1 MNLFRDLFHNIFELS
16 LLDEIED
23 VASIKHL
30 KADKTLMEPGQA
42 VRFIPILLKG
52 SIKVSRKDELDN
64 EVFLYYL
71 NEGETCSITFTCC
84 MQRKLSQVVAI
95 CEEDAE
101 LLIIPIDYMDKW
113 MSQYSTWRS
122 FVMNTSQA
130 KFDELIN
137 AVDQIAFQKLDERLL
152 TYLKDKSI
160 LLTTSVLNI
169 SHSQIAK
176 DMNTSRVVVS
186 RLLKKLEI
194 DKVIKLGR
202 NNIQLL

>member
-95 CEEDAE
+95 CEEDVE

>member
-95 CEEDAE
+95 CEEDVE

-137 AVDQIAFQKLDERLL
+137 ALDQIAFQKLDERLL

-160 LLTTSVLNI
+160 LLTTSVLNL